1 MTQTTR
7 QTTIKVLAA
16 FALGV
21 AISFSFVAYTT
32 QPTEAESKLVDKSGL
47 PQIADQVAAI
57 TAISVTGNYTTDD
70 TPIETAINDI
80 ISALEAHGLVAD
92 N

>member
-1 MTQTTR
+1 MNR
-7 QTTIKVLAA
+7 QTTTKVLAA

-21 AISFSFVAYTT
+21 VLSLSFVAYT
-32 QPTEAESKLVDKSGL
+32 QPTEAESKLVDKAGL
-47 PQIADQVAAI
+47 PQIANQVAAI

>member
-1 MTQTTR
+1 MTKDR
-7 QTTIKVLAA
+7 WLLIAVVIC
-16 FALGV
+16 AL
-21 AISFSFVAYTT
+21 SFNTYVVGWAT
-32 QPTEAESKLVDKSGL
+32 QPTEANSKLIDKTDSF
-47 PQIADQVAAI
+47 QIAERQSAI